1 MELNPIYSG
10 KRTRKYVFVQDY
22 KFESGQTSFFV
33 TRNIFNSNIMGI
45 LQKSY
50 LLPTLLFSFMSLSCQ
65 SNTGTGL
72 EDIVVIKQVGA
83 SATPDKIVPIEGA
96 PFDIPQ
102 LKRPTF
108 PELTINIGDKGVKSN
123 TPITPI
129 INQIIEEVSRKGGG
143 TVIIPE
149 GKWQSGRITLKS
161 NVNLHLA
168 EGAEVEFAGNAEDYL
183 PAVFTRHEGI
193 EIMGPGSFIYANGE
207 NNIAVTGKG
216 TIYGPSLDAEI
227 RQRPN
232 GNTVVENDILAH
244 AAIQE
249 RVFDGMEGRGF
260 YKPKTISP
268 INCTNVLIEG
278 ITMERSTF
286 WNVCPIYCENVI
298 IRGITV
304 NSIGIPSGDGID
316 IESCKNV
323 LIEYCTLNCG
333 DDCFTLKA
341 GRAEDGL
348 RVGKPTENVVIRY
361 SLAQKGHGG
370 ITCGSETA
378 GGIKNVY
385 VHDCVFDGTQ
395 VGIRFKTR
403 RNRAGGVY
411 DVLYEKIRM
420 TNVEEAFK
428 WDLLGSKRYVGEL
441 AERYPPRAINKL
453 TPVIKDIHIRN
464 FIIESADK
472 ILSINGIPEIPCKNV
487 LIENGKINSEKLI
500 GALNDVDGFTMRN
513 IDILAEDNRI
523 NILDSRNILF
533 ENVNFTVP
541 NDEILT
547 DIKGDKSQNI
557 ILQNGDSKTV
567 CTRENPIKVKKLSQF
582 FPKGQ

>member
-1 MELNPIYSG
+1 MRISY
-10 KRTRKYVFVQDY
+10 
-22 KFESGQTSFFV
+22 
-33 TRNIFNSNIMGI
+33 
-45 LQKSY
+45 KSY
-50 LLPTLLFSFMSLSCQ
+50 LLPTLIFSFISLSCK
-65 SNTGTGL
+65 SNAGL
-72 EDIVVIKQVGA
+72 EDIVTVKQVGA
-83 SATPDKIVPIEGA
+83 AATPDKIAPIERVS
-96 PFDIPQ
+96 FDIPQ

-108 PELTINIGDKGVKSN
+108 PDLTINIEDRGAKVDS
-123 TPITPI
+123 PITSI
-129 INQIIEEVSRKGGG
+129 VNQTIEEVSQKGGG
-143 TVIIPE
+143 TVIIPK
-149 GKWQSGRITLKS
+149 GKWRSGRIVLKS
-161 NVNLHLA
+161 NINLHLA
-168 EGAEVEFAGNAEDYL
+168 EGAEVEFPGNAEGYL
-183 PAVFTRHEGI
+183 PAVFTRHEGV

-216 TIYGPSLDAEI
+216 TIYGPPLDAEI

-232 GNTVVENDILAH
+232 GNTVVENDIPVDAPVEKK
-244 AAIQE
+244 I
-249 RVFDGMEGRGF
+249 FDGMEGRGF

-304 NSIGIPSGDGID
+304 NSVGIPSGDGID

-341 GRAEDGL
+341 GRGEDGL

-378 GGIKNVY
+378 GGVKNVY

-395 VGIRFKTR
+395 IGIRFKTR
-403 RNRAGGVY
+403 RNRAGGVN
-411 DVLYEKIRM
+411 DALYEKIRM
-420 TNVEEAFK
+420 TNVGEAFK

-453 TPVIKDIHIRN
+453 TPTIKDIHIKN
-464 FIIESADK
+464 FIVESAEK
-472 ILSINGIPEIPCKNV
+472 ILSVNGIPEIPCSNV
-487 LIENGKINSEKLI
+487 LIENGTINSKKLI
-500 GALNDVDGFTMRN
+500 GALNDVDGFTLRN
-513 IDILAEDNRI
+513 LDIYAEDNKI
-523 NILDSRNILF
+523 NILDGRNILF
-533 ENVNFTVP
+533 DDVNFAVP
-541 NDEILT
+541 HGEILT
-547 DIKGDKSQNI
+547 NIKGDKSHNI
-557 ILQNGDSKTV
+557 ILQNGKTRTE
-567 CTRENPIKVKKLSQF
+567 CSLEKPIKVEKLSQAL
-582 FPKGQ
+582 PKSRK

>member
-1 MELNPIYSG
+1 MRISY
-10 KRTRKYVFVQDY
+10 
-22 KFESGQTSFFV
+22 
-33 TRNIFNSNIMGI
+33 
-45 LQKSY
+45 KSY
-50 LLPTLLFSFMSLSCQ
+50 LLPTLIFSFISLSCK
-65 SNTGTGL
+65 SNAGL
-72 EDIVVIKQVGA
+72 EDIVAVKQVGA
-83 SATPDKIVPIEGA
+83 VAAPDRIDPIEGT

-108 PELTINIGDKGVKSN
+108 PDLTVNIEDKGARAD
-123 TPITPI
+123 TLITSI
-129 INQIIEEVSRKGGG
+129 VNQTIEEISQKGGG
-143 TVIIPE
+143 TVIIPK
-149 GKWQSGRITLKS
+149 GKWKSGRIVLKS
-161 NVNLHLA
+161 NINLHLA
-168 EGAEVEFAGNAEDYL
+168 EGAEIEFAGNAEGYL

-207 NNIAVTGKG
+207 NNIAITGKG
-216 TIYGPSLDAEI
+216 TIYGPPLDAEI

-232 GNTVVENDILAH
+232 GNTVVERDIPVDAPV
-244 AAIQE
+244 AEKI
-249 RVFDGMEGRGF
+249 FDGMEGRGF

-268 INCTNVLIEG
+268 VNCTNVLIEG

-341 GRAEDGL
+341 GRGEDGL

-370 ITCGSETA
+370 VTCGSETA

-395 VGIRFKTR
+395 IGIRFKTR

-420 TNVEEAFK
+420 TNVGEAFK

-441 AERYPPRAINKL
+441 AERYPPRPINKL

-464 FIIESADK
+464 FIIESANQ
-472 ILSINGIPEIPCKNV
+472 ILSVNGIPEIPCHNV
-487 LIENGKINSEKLI
+487 LIEDGKINSKKLI
-500 GALNDVDGFTMRN
+500 SALNDVDGFTLRN
-513 IDILAEDNRI
+513 IDINAEDNKI
-523 NILDSRNILF
+523 NILDGQNILF
-533 ENVNFTVP
+533 DDVNFAVP
-541 NDEILT
+541 HGEILT
-547 DIKGDKSQNI
+547 NIKGDKSHNI
-557 ILQNGDSKTV
+557 ILQNGESRTECSLEK
-567 CTRENPIKVKKLSQF
+567 PIKVEKLSQASTK
-582 FPKGQ
+582 PKK